1 MSHGTAF
8 LACMCGRQT
17 HGTPAR
23 PGYVYKDEALDLTER
38 SENQMDRFRR
48 LAWPQLAVLLRTAGY
63 MTRDPNAAEDL
74 VQETMIRAMN
84 NMTTFREGT
93 DIKAW
98 LMTILRRTHI
108 DLYRANRKHE
118 STVSLQAANL
128 LQIDLKPDQPD
139 GAFDDKWDQPDD
151 LMQRFEDQTLILALK
166 TLPEDM
172 RWALLLVDV
181 ERLELAQAAEVLG
194 VPTGTIKSRVH
205 RGRAML
211 RDRLHSHAESIGL
224 FRRAEKGAS

>member
-1 MSHGTAF
+1 M
-8 LACMCGRQT
+8 
-17 HGTPAR
+17 
-23 PGYVYKDEALDLTER
+23 DLTEA

-48 LAWPQLAVLLRTAGY
+48 IAWPQLAALLRTAGY
-63 MTRDPNAAEDL
+63 LTRDPNSAEDL

-84 NMTTFREGT
+84 HMATFREGT

-118 STVSLQAANL
+118 RTVSLDSANL
-128 LQIDLKPDQPD
+128 LQIELKHDQPEGD
-139 GAFDDKWDQPDD
+139 LDDRWDRPDD
-151 LMQRFEDQTLILALK
+151 LMQRFEDQALILALK

-181 ERLELAQAAEVLG
+181 EQLELNEAAEVLE

-211 RDRLHSHAESIGL
+211 RDRLYDHAESIGL
-224 FRRAEKGAS
+224 FRRAGEDAS

>member
-1 MSHGTAF
+1 M
-8 LACMCGRQT
+8 
-17 HGTPAR
+17 
-23 PGYVYKDEALDLTER
+23 DLTEA

-48 LAWPQLAVLLRTAGY
+48 IAWPQLAALLRTAGY
-63 MTRDPNAAEDL
+63 LTRDPNSAEDL

-84 NMTTFREGT
+84 HMATFREGT

-118 STVSLQAANL
+118 RTVSLDSASL
-128 LQIDLKPDQPD
+128 LQIELKHDQPEGD
-139 GAFDDKWDQPDD
+139 LDDRWDRPDD
-151 LMQRFEDQTLILALK
+151 LMQRFEDQALILALK

-181 ERLELAQAAEVLG
+181 EQLELNEAAEVLE

-211 RDRLHSHAESIGL
+211 RDRLYDHAESIGL
-224 FRRAEKGAS
+224 LRRAGEDAS